1 MKNTV
6 SFLHKKIEDKSILWS
21 APENQYLVLENT
33 TATAVK
39 KLYNGESVTAISKDI
54 SAKLSLPIKECTAFV
69 LELQQ
74 RFITP
79 VKQEGLQ
86 KSKNLKNI
94 TVPEFLAVQ
103 KFYKINDTVIRVSF
117 KSEAA
122 CFLVHPKFEHLEVPQ
137 TKYNTCFKVF
147 IEESSIFLAV
157 NDTIIDSWTTDKIH
171 FFQGKFSMELIQK
184 IHKKEEDKWMGV
196 FHASAVSNGKK
207 AMLFLGDSGNGKSTS
222 LALLQA
228 NGFNC
233 IADDF
238 VPVAIEN
245 QEVYR
250 FPAGISVK
258 KNSLETLLPF
268 YPELKDATEFDFKD
282 LHKIVRYIK
291 PNNTDVSP
299 HLPCSDLVFIKYTK
313 NVATSCNKI
322 SKIDA
327 FQQLVPDSW
336 LSPRKENAQVFL
348 DWFEHLNCY
357 QLIYSNTDQMVAEV
371 SKLFTDGL

>member
-1 MKNTV
+1 
-6 SFLHKKIEDKSILWS
+6 
-21 APENQYLVLENT
+21 
-33 TATAVK
+33 
-39 KLYNGESVTAISKDI
+39 
-54 SAKLSLPIKECTAFV
+54 
-69 LELQQ
+69 
-74 RFITP
+74 
-79 VKQEGLQ
+79 
-86 KSKNLKNI
+86 
-94 TVPEFLAVQ
+94 
-103 KFYKINDTVIRVSF
+103 
-117 KSEAA
+117 
-122 CFLVHPKFEHLEVPQ
+122 
-137 TKYNTCFKVF
+137 
-147 IEESSIFLAV
+147 
-157 NDTIIDSWTTDKIH
+157 
-171 FFQGKFSMELIQK
+171 
-184 IHKKEEDKWMGV
+184 
-196 FHASAVSNGKK
+196 
-207 AMLFLGDSGNGKSTS
+207 